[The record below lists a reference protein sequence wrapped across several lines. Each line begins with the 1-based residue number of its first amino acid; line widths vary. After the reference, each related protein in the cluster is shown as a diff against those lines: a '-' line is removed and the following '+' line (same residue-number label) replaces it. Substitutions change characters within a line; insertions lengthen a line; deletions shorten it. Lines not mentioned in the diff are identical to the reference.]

1 MVASRPSTVLQTEV
15 CVQAQRVPRCARS
28 SR

>member
-1 MVASRPSTVLQTEV
+1 MVASRPSAILQMEV
-15 CVQAQRVPRCARS
+15 CVQAQRVPRYARS